1 PISGRP
7 GPRRRPRLGRVRR
20 RQRGRRRARCGVLD
34 GRTGRD
40 RRPGPPRDRR
50 DRTGQ
55 PGLELRQAD
64 HRQRRASRAGRRG
77 LIREPGDLPMTRKFL
92 VVVDDSPEFGA
103 ALKYAARR
111 ARATGGRVAL
121 LRVIPPAAFEHWSG
135 AREEIERQLRD
146 EAESLLRKLGEEA
159 AELSG
164 SQPLFLIEQ

>member
-1 PISGRP
+1 
-7 GPRRRPRLGRVRR
+7 
-20 RQRGRRRARCGVLD
+20 
-34 GRTGRD
+34 
-40 RRPGPPRDRR
+40 
-50 DRTGQ
+50 
-55 PGLELRQAD
+55 
-64 HRQRRASRAGRRG
+64 
-77 LIREPGDLPMTRKFL
+77 MTRKFL

-164 SQPLFLIEQ
+164 SQPLFLIEQGDTRAGIRKAVEGDPEIKILVLAAAAGGRGPGPLVATIAKEGQSIGGHKLPITVVPGDLSDAELEDLA